1 VQLVI
6 IAAAVGLLVA
16 LGALVYAVIQRNRT
30 VILPSPTGN
39 YAVGRVLDEWT
50 DVSRPETLDASTGQ
64 YRRVTVWIWYP
75 ADPPPSAAPAP
86 YLPKAWAD
94 ARYHTRGLGSILFQ
108 SLASIRT
115 HGFANAPASGEE
127 ATYPVLIFEPGLGPT
142 VSDYTTLLEDL
153 ASHGYIIIGVNP
165 TYSAS
170 AVVLADERVVE
181 QSASGN
187 IPDNASVPD
196 TKQIAGQ
203 LVRIWA
209 GDMRFAMDQ
218 AQRLNADPQSPLAGR
233 MDLTRIGVFGHSFGG
248 AAAVEVCHLDIRCQ
262 AGADLDGYPYGDVVQ
277 TGLQQPFLFVWS
289 AGNDSNDAHYQQ
301 AVQDIDTIYSRL
313 ETGYQVTIRGTRHFN
328 FTDYAV
334 EFSPALKLLGLLGP
348 IDGER
353 GLQISRAYVLA
364 FFDTTLKDPSSSELQ
379 GLSADFPEVTFEAR
393 QVRQISGK

>member
-1 VQLVI
+1 VFRNRRRLVRLI
-6 IAAAVGLLVA
+6 GIAAAVGLLVA
-16 LGALVYAVIQRNRT
+16 VLAVVYAVIQHNRSVT
-30 VILPSPTGN
+30 LPALTGH
-39 YAVGRVLDEWT
+39 YAVGRVLAEWT
-50 DVSRPETLDASTGQ
+50 DVSRPETLGPSTGHN
-64 YRRVTVWIWYP
+64 RELAVWIWYP
-75 ADPPPSAAPAP
+75 ADPTPGASPAP
-86 YLPKAWAD
+86 YLPKAWAN
-94 ARYHTRGLGSILFQ
+94 ARDHTRGLGSILFQ
-108 SLASIRT
+108 STDSI
-115 HGFANAPASGEE
+115 HAHAFADAPVSGEE
-127 ATYPVLIFEPGLGPT
+127 AIYPVLIFEPGLGPT

-170 AVVLADERVVE
+170 AVVLGDGRVVE
-181 QSASGN
+181 QSTNGN
-187 IPDNASVPD
+187 IPDNASVSE

-203 LVRIWA
+203 LVQIWA
-209 GDMRFAMDQ
+209 EDMRFAMDQ
-218 AQRLNADPQSPLAGR
+218 AQRLNADPQSLLAGR

-248 AAAVEVCHLDIRCQ
+248 AAAAEVCHLDIRCQ

-301 AVQDIDTIYSRL
+301 AVQDINAIYTRL
-313 ETGYQVTIRGTRHFN
+313 ETGYQVTIRGARHFN

-334 EFSPALKLLGLLGP
+334 EFSPVLKLLGLLGP

-364 FFDTTLKDPSSSELQ
+364 FFDTTLKDAAPSELQ

-393 QVRQISGK
+393 